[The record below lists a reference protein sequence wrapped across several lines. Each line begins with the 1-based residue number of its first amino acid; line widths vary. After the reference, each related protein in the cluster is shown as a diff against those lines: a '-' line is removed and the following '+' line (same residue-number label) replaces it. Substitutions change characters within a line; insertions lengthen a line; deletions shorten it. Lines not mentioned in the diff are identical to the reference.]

1 MTAKRATTPPVP
13 AKRKA
18 APKATKKGK
27 PGRPTS
33 LTPEVQKRICDAIR
47 AGNYLEAAAAY
58 AGVSTETVRLW
69 LIRGK
74 DEGSGIYWDFCTA
87 YAKAEADSEVSLVA
101 DWRAGAKKDW
111 RASRDLLARRFP
123 DRWKEQQAVDHT
135 TAGQRIGGITI
146 TDVTVTRTAAPDGD
160 G

>member
-1 MTAKRATTPPVP
+1 MTTKEAVPVP

-18 APKATKKGK
+18 APKATKGK

-47 AGNYLEAAAAY
+47 AGNYLEAAAAFG
-58 AGVSTETVRLW
+58 GVDPATVRNW
-69 LIRGK
+69 IERGAT
-74 DEGSGIYWDFCTA
+74 EGEGIFHEFSVA
-87 YAKAEADSEVSLVA
+87 YAKAEAESEVSLVA

-123 DRWKEQQAVDHT
+123 DRWRSVEEKRL
-135 TAGQRIGGITI
+135 AG
-146 TDVTVTRTAAPDGD
+146 PDGEALPNAIAILKVPID
-160 G
+160 DL